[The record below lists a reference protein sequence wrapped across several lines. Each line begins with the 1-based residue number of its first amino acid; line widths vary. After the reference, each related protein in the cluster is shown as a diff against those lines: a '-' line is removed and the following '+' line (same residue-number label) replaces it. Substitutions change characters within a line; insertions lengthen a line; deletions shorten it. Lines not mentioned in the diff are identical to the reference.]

1 MLHQLQVTEPTLL
14 LPDFDLQISLPY
26 HASHS
31 NPFSIFVLYST
42 PQIVDLIVQY
52 TNQNPRKAADP
63 DRPNAR
69 ANQWYPTTRA
79 EVYVYLGIRIYMTIY
94 PQSEIQDYWSTKR
107 ETPFH
112 EFTRYMTRI

>member
-1 MLHQLQVTEPTLL
+1 MTEGIIADTTDNGTLRPNATPITSHGTNFTPMV

-26 HASHS
+26 HALHS
-31 NPFSIFVLYST
+31 NPFSIFALYYT

-69 ANQWYPTTRA
+69 ANQ
-79 EVYVYLGIRIYMTIY
+79 
-94 PQSEIQDYWSTKR
+94 
-107 ETPFH
+107 
-112 EFTRYMTRI
+112 